1 MFLDDYCP
9 LEHKFSENSVLG
21 RANRLFDDSR
31 QMGER
36 KAMKKHRSV
45 LLALTFVAGISVP
58 AMAASVGGTV
68 AGSQGQPLTGVQVIV
83 KDASGHVVG
92 QGAPGSGGVYD
103 IQGLQPGNY
112 NFTLDPGS
120 SGYQG
125 QTVASYVG
133 ADGIC
138 LNWGLSTTSPAVAS
152 AQPGATCQLTA
163 GGYDTAE
170 IVGAGAGVLGAGAIG
185 LGIGLGSG
193 GDHNTHR
200 APPSTG
206 Q

>member
-1 MFLDDYCP
+1 MF
-9 LEHKFSENSVLG
+9 G
-21 RANRLFDDSR
+21 RKNRDLHGSR
-31 QMGER
+31 QAREL
-36 KAMKKHRSV
+36 KAMKKDCSV
-45 LLALTFVAGISVP
+45 LIAFAFVAGMSVT

-68 AGSQGQPLTGVQVIV
+68 ASSQGQPLTGIQVIA
-83 KDASGHVVG
+83 KDASGHLVG

-133 ADGIC
+133 PDGIC
-138 LNWGLSTTSPAVAS
+138 LNWGVSTTSGLSTTSPAVAT
-152 AQPGATCQLTA
+152 AQPGTTCDPPA
-163 GGYDTAE
+163 AAAWDPAPW
-170 IVGAGAGVLGAGAIG
+170 VGAGAVLVGGTAIG
-185 LGIGLGSG
+185 LAVGLGSG
-193 GDHNTHR
+193 SEHAHR
-200 APPSTG
+200 TTPSTG

>member
-1 MFLDDYCP
+1 
-9 LEHKFSENSVLG
+9 VLG
-21 RANRLFDDSR
+21 RPNRCIDDSR
-31 QMGER
+31 QAGDR
-36 KAMKKHRSV
+36 KSMKRDRSV
-45 LLALTFVAGISVP
+45 LLALAFVGGMSVT

-68 AGSQGQPLTGVQVIV
+68 ASPQGQPLTGVQVIV

-138 LNWGLSTTSPAVAS
+138 LNWGVSTTSPAVAS
-152 AQPGATCQLTA
+152 AQPGATCQLAA

-185 LGIGLGSG
+185 LGVGLGSG
-193 GDHNTHR
+193 GDHNTHKT
-200 APPSTG
+200 PPSTG

>member
-1 MFLDDYCP
+1 
-9 LEHKFSENSVLG
+9 
-21 RANRLFDDSR
+21 
-31 QMGER
+31 MG
-36 KAMKKHRSV
+36 KSWSV
-45 LLALTFVAGISVP
+45 LLSVIFFVSVSS
-58 AMAASVGGTV
+58 AAFAASVGGTV
-68 AGSQGQPLTGVQVIV
+68 ASSQGQPLSGVPVIV
-83 KDASGHVVG
+83 KDASGHVIG

-138 LNWGLSTTSPAVAS
+138 LNWGVSTTSPAVAS
-152 AQPGATCQLTA
+152 AQPGATCQLAA

-193 GDHNTHR
+193 GDHNTHK

>member
-1 MFLDDYCP
+1 
-9 LEHKFSENSVLG
+9 
-21 RANRLFDDSR
+21 
-31 QMGER
+31 
-36 KAMKKHRSV
+36 MKKDCSV
-45 LLALTFVAGISVP
+45 LLAFAFVAGMSAT

-68 AGSQGQPLTGVQVIV
+68 ASSQGQPLTGVQVIV

-138 LNWGLSTTSPAVAS
+138 LNWGVSTTSPAVAS
-152 AQPGATCQLTA
+152 AQPGATCQLAA

-185 LGIGLGSG
+185 LGVGLGSG
-193 GDHNTHR
+193 GDHNTHKT
-200 APPSTG
+200 PPSTG

>member
-1 MFLDDYCP
+1 M
-9 LEHKFSENSVLG
+9 
-21 RANRLFDDSR
+21 
-31 QMGER
+31 R
-36 KAMKKHRSV
+36 KGWSV
-45 LLALTFVAGISVP
+45 LLAVTFVVKMSAAAS
-58 AMAASVGGTV
+58 AASVGGTV
-68 AGSQGQPLTGVQVIV
+68 ASSQGQPLTGVQVIV
-83 KDASGHVVG
+83 KDASGHMIG

-138 LNWGLSTTSPAVAS
+138 LNWGVSTTSPAVAS
-152 AQPGATCQLTA
+152 AQPGATCQLAA

-170 IVGAGAGVLGAGAIG
+170 MVGAGAGVLVAGAIG
-185 LGIGLGSG
+185 LGVGLGSG
-193 GDHNTHR
+193 WDHNNHKT
-200 APPSTG
+200 PPSTG

>member
-1 MFLDDYCP
+1 
-9 LEHKFSENSVLG
+9 
-21 RANRLFDDSR
+21 
-31 QMGER
+31 MG
-36 KAMKKHRSV
+36 KSWSV
-45 LLALTFVAGISVP
+45 LLSVIFFVSVSS
-58 AMAASVGGTV
+58 AAFAASVGGTV
-68 AGSQGQPLTGVQVIV
+68 ASSQGQPLSGIQVIV
-83 KDASGHVVG
+83 KDANGHVIG

-138 LNWGLSTTSPAVAS
+138 LNWGVSTTSPAVAS
-152 AQPGATCQLTA
+152 AQPGATCQLAA

>member
-1 MFLDDYCP
+1 MFG
-9 LEHKFSENSVLG
+9 HK
-21 RANRLFDDSR
+21 NRDLHGSR
-31 QMGER
+31 QAREL
-36 KAMKKHRSV
+36 KAMKKDCSV
-45 LLALTFVAGISVP
+45 LFAFALVAGMSVT

-68 AGSQGQPLTGVQVIV
+68 ASSQAQPLTGIQVIV

-92 QGAPGSGGVYD
+92 QGAPGSGGAYD
-103 IQGLQPGNY
+103 VQGLQPGNY

-138 LNWGLSTTSPAVAS
+138 LNWGVSTTSPAVAS
-152 AQPGATCQLTA
+152 AQPGATCQLAA

>member
-1 MFLDDYCP
+1 
-9 LEHKFSENSVLG
+9 
-21 RANRLFDDSR
+21 
-31 QMGER
+31 MG
-36 KAMKKHRSV
+36 KSWSV
-45 LLALTFVAGISVP
+45 LLSVIFFVSVSS
-58 AMAASVGGTV
+58 AAFAASVGGTV
-68 AGSQGQPLTGVQVIV
+68 ASSQGQPLSGVQVIV
-83 KDASGHVVG
+83 KDASGHLVG

-138 LNWGLSTTSPAVAS
+138 LNWGVSTTSPAVAS
-152 AQPGATCQLTA
+152 AQPGATCQLAA

-193 GDHNTHR
+193 GDHNTHK

>member
-1 MFLDDYCP
+1 
-9 LEHKFSENSVLG
+9 
-21 RANRLFDDSR
+21 
-31 QMGER
+31 
-36 KAMKKHRSV
+36 MKKSCSV
-45 LLALTFVAGISVP
+45 FLALALVAGTSV
-58 AMAASVGGTV
+58 AAIAASVGGTV

-92 QGAPGSGGVYD
+92 QGAPGSSGVYD

-138 LNWGLSTTSPAVAS
+138 LNWGVSTTSPAVAT
-152 AQPGATCQLTA
+152 AQPGSTCQA
-163 GGYDTAE
+163 AAAAWDPAPW
-170 IVGAGAGVLGAGAIG
+170 VGAGAVVLGGTAIG
-185 LGIGLGSG
+185 LGVGLGSG
-193 GDHNTHR
+193 SDHSNHKTSK
-200 APPSTG
+200 STSE
-206 Q
+206 

>member
-1 MFLDDYCP
+1 MFGR
-9 LEHKFSENSVLG
+9 ENRYLH
-21 RANRLFDDSR
+21 DSR

-36 KAMKKHRSV
+36 KAMKKHCLV
-45 LLALTFVAGISVP
+45 LLAFASVASMSVT

-68 AGSQGQPLTGVQVIV
+68 AGPQGQPLTGVQVIV
-83 KDASGHVVG
+83 KDASGHVIG

-133 ADGIC
+133 PDGIC
-138 LNWGLSTTSPAVAS
+138 LNWGLSTTSPAVAT
-152 AQPGATCQLTA
+152 AQPGTTCDPPA
-163 GGYDTAE
+163 AAAAWDPAPW
-170 IVGAGAGVLGAGAIG
+170 VGAGAVLVGGTAIG
-185 LGIGLGSG
+185 VGVGLGSG
-193 GDHNTHR
+193 SDHGN
-200 APPSTG
+200 
-206 Q
+206 